1 MTKLPATATLLAIA
15 SLAAAPAF
23 AQTLSAVD
31 QADGR
36 CVAAMMAMS
45 EKSKGSD
52 KAAFDSSMMYFLG
65 KLAGRSG
72 KTAVGPAIGAAAVSV
87 TAANAPTIA
96 ERCATEI
103 EATTNAM

>member
-1 MTKLPATATLLAIA
+1 MTKPPAVATLLAVA
-15 SLAAAPAF
+15 ALAVTPAL
-23 AQTLSAVD
+23 AQTLSAAD

-87 TAANAPTIA
+87 TEANAATTA